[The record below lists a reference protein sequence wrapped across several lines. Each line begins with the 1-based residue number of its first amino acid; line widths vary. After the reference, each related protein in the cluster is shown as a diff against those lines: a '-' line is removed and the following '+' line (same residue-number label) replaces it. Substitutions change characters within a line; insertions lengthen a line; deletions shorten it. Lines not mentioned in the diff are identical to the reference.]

1 MRPYRLLAAT
11 AVLLALAHL
20 AGNWSAEPL
29 LPAAQPLA
37 WCAAA
42 GVALTAPALSPWTR
56 CGLAVAGFA
65 LATLSLPVGERP
77 SFGWTALRPEPVAPR
92 TWLLWALVGVAL
104 TVAVAALPAAGPD
117 RRRTLVTVALLGSAV
132 ALVVVR
138 DAVAPPYLTTPGLDV
153 VLPPYLVLV
162 GLAVVA
168 LHRSAVVVVAAGL
181 GLAAVAALGVTAALP
196 ALPAPAAGGLTFYS
210 PLEYQ
215 ARVGGGIWA
224 DLFGYAAAALVL
236 VGCVRA
242 HRRAHGA
249 ARPGS

>member
-20 AGNWSAEPL
+20 AGSWAAEPL
-29 LPAAQPLA
+29 LPVAPPLA

-42 GVALTAPALSPWTR
+42 GVALTVPALSWWVR
-56 CGLAVAGFA
+56 GGLAVAGFA
-65 LATLSLPVGERP
+65 LAALSLPVGERP
-77 SFGWTALRPEPVAPR
+77 NFGWTALRTGPVAPR
-92 TWLLWALVGVAL
+92 TWLLWALVAVAL
-104 TVAVAALPAAGPD
+104 VVAVAALPVAGPD
-117 RRRTLVTVALLGSAV
+117 RRRTLVTVTLLASAV
-132 ALVVVR
+132 ALLMVR
-138 DAVAPPYLTTPGLDV
+138 DVVTPPYLTAPGLDV

-168 LHRSAVVVVAAGL
+168 VHRSAAVVVAAGL
-181 GLAAVAALGVTAALP
+181 GLAAVALLGVTAALP
-196 ALPAPAAGGLTFYS
+196 AFPAPAAGGLTFYS

-224 DLFGYAAAALVL
+224 DVLGYAAAALVL

-249 ARPGS
+249 ARPRS